1 MTTSIQIILKAM
13 DKMNNKPIKQMGAIE
28 TSILNQSN
36 TPLVPPQFQ
45 TGAYVDPTSVVQ
57 NPPVVPQPNMGNQMG
72 ATPIYQ
78 TDPPEKQKKGIRD
91 AESFRLTQGVTTKG
105 DTASFKI
112 IPDYKENSVTINK
125 KVPISNKE
133 YNLLMKKNQ

>member
-1 MTTSIQIILKAM
+1 M

-78 TDPPEKQKKGIRD
+78 TDPTDPPEKQMKKGKMMVKQP
-91 AESFRLTQGVTTKG
+91 ESFRLAQSISTGGDTLSYKVIPNYTDSDGVT
-105 DTASFKI
+105 
-112 IPDYKENSVTINK
+112 VNK
-125 KVPISNKE
+125 KVPIPNKL
-133 YNLLMKKNQ
+133 YNSLKNQ

>member
-1 MTTSIQIILKAM
+1 M

-78 TDPPEKQKKGIRD
+78 TDPPEKQKYSKEINTRPMTSKQLADYDNAVTSYKDSTQTWISGKGPEPKVPD
-91 AESFRLTQGVTTKG
+91 YT
-105 DTASFKI
+105 SFKLT
-112 IPDYKENSVTINK
+112 PKEKEEYK
-125 KVPISNKE
+125 
-133 YNLLMKKNQ
+133 